1 MKTRLRSNEVSVAQ
15 VIEKIT
21 IKNKLGI
28 HARPAALLVQR
39 ASKFKSIIELENE
52 DVKVNGK
59 SIMGV
64 MMLAAAYGSELTIFA
79 DGDDAHE
86 AVQAIHDIINSKFD
100 EE

>member
-1 MKTRLRSNEVSVAQ
+1 MAQ
-15 VIEKIT
+15 IIEKIT

-39 ASKFKSIIELENE
+39 ASKFKSVIELENE
-52 DVKVNGK
+52 NVKVNGK

-64 MMLAAAYGSELTIFA
+64 MMLAAAFGSELTVAA
-79 DGDDAHE
+79 DGDDAEE
-86 AVQAIHDIINSKFD
+86 AVEAIRTIIDSKFD